1 MNDARNK
8 KAQRL
13 RRAART
19 RAKIRELRYARLSVH
34 RSAQHIYA
42 QVIAADGGHVVVAA
56 STLQKSVREGLK
68 ATGNIEAAKAV
79 GKAIA
84 ERAKAAGIEQV
95 AFDRSGFKYHG
106 RVKALADAAREHG
119 LKF

>member
-1 MNDARNK
+1 MNEK

-13 RRAART
+13 QRAARA
-19 RAKIRELRYARLSVH
+19 RHKIRELAVARLSVH
-34 RSAQHIYA
+34 RTPQHIYA
-42 QVIAADGGHVVVAA
+42 QIIAADGGHVLASA
-56 STLQKSVREGLK
+56 STVQENVRAGLK
-68 ATGNIEAAKAV
+68 ATGNVDAAKAV

-84 ERAKAAGIEQV
+84 ERAKAAGVESV